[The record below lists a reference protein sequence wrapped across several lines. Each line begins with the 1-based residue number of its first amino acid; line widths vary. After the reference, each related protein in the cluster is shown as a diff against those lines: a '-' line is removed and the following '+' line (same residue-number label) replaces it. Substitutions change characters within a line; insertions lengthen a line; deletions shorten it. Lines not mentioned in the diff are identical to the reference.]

1 MNTATKTFTA
11 IFRNPD
17 ELFVIKKQKS
27 YRIRNLN
34 ICYSTFRRV
43 PVRHLPYPMY
53 KISGFIDFLNQLPTV
68 ILNGPWYVTCKN
80 WEKIKQN
87 QSIIKNYSYCR
98 CCCRHRR
105 CCWSS
110 FPPRESSSYG
120 SLRARNGLD
129 PGNSEETLKTSTGI
143 TVVEP
148 KLRQF
153 L

>member
-53 KISGFIDFLNQLPTV
+53 KISGFIDFFNQLPTV
-68 ILNGPWYVTCKN
+68 ILNGPWYVTVRPART
-80 WEKIKQN
+80 EKKLNKIN
-87 QSIIKNYSYCR
+87 QSSKIILTVVAFAATAAAVG
-98 CCCRHRR
+98 HL
-105 CCWSS
+105 
-110 FPPRESSSYG
+110 FLLG
-120 SLRARNGLD
+120 SLLLMAL
-129 PGNSEETLKTSTGI
+129 
-143 TVVEP
+143 
-148 KLRQF
+148 
-153 L
+153 

>member
-68 ILNGPWYVTCKN
+68 ILNGPWYVTVRPART
-80 WEKIKQN
+80 EKKFNKIN
-87 QSIIKNYSYCR
+87 QSSKIILTVVAVAATAAAVG
-98 CCCRHRR
+98 HL
-105 CCWSS
+105 
-110 FPPRESSSYG
+110 FLLG
-120 SLRARNGLD
+120 SLLLMAL
-129 PGNSEETLKTSTGI
+129 
-143 TVVEP
+143 
-148 KLRQF
+148 
-153 L
+153 